1 MSTTITPSDTSTAPG
16 TTGTAGPAPAGP
28 APAEPLGRRFLAHL
42 ASTGAANLGDGIV
55 QMGAPLVAL
64 TLTRSPGQISLL
76 AVAAWLPWL
85 LFGIAAGVVIDRT
98 DRRRARVAALVARA
112 LLLAGAAAVAVTGH
126 LSVTVLVGLLLAYGI
141 TEVFADLAGSSLV
154 PDIVPRSRLQAANGR
169 LLAVEQVANAFLGSP
184 LAGAVLAF
192 GTGWVFGVPAALAVA
207 AALLTWRGLRG
218 RSYRHTAADQA
229 QTGPATTEPA
239 EPTEAGASQGPGR
252 ATTPLRR
259 ALADVR
265 EGIAFLWHHPV
276 QRPLL
281 VAASVANM
289 ANTGYFAVFVLWVV
303 GPGSRVGVE
312 PVHYPLLTAVL
323 AVGAVLGSFVAEPYH
338 RRLRDAAGLPLAWI
352 VNALLLLVPVVWPTV
367 PAIALACF
375 VLGLSN
381 TIGNVLAQS
390 MRQRMVPAAMLGR
403 TGGAGRTLAFGLMPV
418 GALLAGQAAERVGLG
433 PTLVGA
439 AALALASGVYPAL
452 RLRQRTID
460 AHELPV

>member
-1 MSTTITPSDTSTAPG
+1 MSTTTTPNDTATTSGPPAPTAPE
-16 TTGTAGPAPAGP
+16 AV
-28 APAEPLGRRFLAHL
+28 EPLGRRFLAHL

-76 AVAAWLPWL
+76 SVAAWLPWL
-85 LFGIAAGVVIDRT
+85 LFGIVAGVVIDRT
-98 DRRRARVAALVARA
+98 DRRRARVVALVARA
-112 LLLAGAAAVAVTGH
+112 VLLAGASAVAVTGH
-126 LSVTVLVGLLLAYGI
+126 LSIAVLVALLLAYGV

-218 RSYRHTAADQA
+218 RSYRPTATEDGAA
-229 QTGPATTEPA
+229 PTAT
-239 EPTEAGASQGPGR
+239 SR

-312 PVHYPLLTAVL
+312 PVHYPLITAVL
-323 AVGAVLGSFVAEPYH
+323 AVGAVLGSFLAQPYH

-352 VNALLLLVPVVWPTV
+352 VNALLLLVPIVWPTV
-367 PAIALACF
+367 PAIAIACF
-375 VLGLSN
+375 VLGISN

-390 MRQRMVPAAMLGR
+390 MRQRMVPPAMLGR

-418 GALLAGQAAERVGLG
+418 GALLAGLAAEQVGLG

-452 RLRQRTID
+452 RLRQRIID
-460 AHELPV
+460 AHELPL